1 MELDAQRITGRHV
14 GPVKHPSTMGRD
26 ARSYVYRAAQM
37 LGLDQFLAIKPLN
50 GIDFVPNLRTSSN
63 EPIGGRYDRFTKI
76 LTINT
81 VWSATTHGAK
91 FLAGEL
97 ETVAEAARTPA
108 EAMQRTFVHELA
120 HHVHRQGGDVVNG
133 IIESAFFN
141 EDCRPITRYAKIL
154 PSEYFAESL
163 TAYAYHRTALQT
175 HDPIG
180 YNMVVDVL
188 TAVGVVP

>member
-1 MELDAQRITGRHV
+1 
-14 GPVKHPSTMGRD
+14 MGRD

-63 EPIGGRYDRFTKI
+63 EPIGGRYARFTKI
-76 LTINT
+76 
-81 VWSATTHGAK
+81 
-91 FLAGEL
+91 
-97 ETVAEAARTPA
+97 
-108 EAMQRTFVHELA
+108 
-120 HHVHRQGGDVVNG
+120 
-133 IIESAFFN
+133 
-141 EDCRPITRYAKIL
+141 
-154 PSEYFAESL
+154 L

-188 TAVGVVP
+188 TAVGLFHDASSGDECQT